1 MDSSPV
7 LFIAGATSGLGT
19 PIARKLA
26 GEGYSLVLHTYR
38 NREKADRLY
47 HSLMEKPDFKG
58 KFMVVEGDLSDTGIV
73 KKISG
78 EVLENLGVPYGLLHL
93 AGDFHYAEMTET
105 PSSTFRHILDSNLVS
120 FYEVAHAFLPEMCSR
135 GRGRII
141 AMGMTGA
148 QSTTPMRACGAAMA
162 AKSGLTAL
170 VRTLALEI
178 ASSGITANIINPGD
192 IREKQL
198 TRSEARAKKA
208 DDHFPMG
215 YAGSFEDLA
224 DCTLFLMSDKA
235 PYITGSVIDVSGG
248 WMGNDIRFPRK
259 PIDQK
264 TRET

>member
-1 MDSSPV
+1 
-7 LFIAGATSGLGT
+7 
-19 PIARKLA
+19 
-26 GEGYSLVLHTYR
+26 
-38 NREKADRLY
+38 
-47 HSLMEKPDFKG
+47 
-58 KFMVVEGDLSDTGIV
+58 
-73 KKISG
+73 
-78 EVLENLGVPYGLLHL
+78 
-93 AGDFHYAEMTET
+93 MTET

-198 TRSEARAKKA
+198 TRSEARAKKLMIISPWVTPA
-208 DDHFPMG
+208 LLKIWRTVPFSSCPTR
-215 YAGSFEDLA
+215 LR
-224 DCTLFLMSDKA
+224 TL
-235 PYITGSVIDVSGG
+235 PV
-248 WMGNDIRFPRK
+248 
-259 PIDQK
+259 Q
-264 TRET
+264 